1 MKRALALILTV
12 IILLSTFVACNNT
25 SNEPAETTAETTVAT
40 TASTTAGTVKPKS
53 DKLYVGYGRADITPI
68 RDGEIIP
75 VQLGGYP
82 FERIAD
88 LILTN
93 LYTSC
98 TAIRDEEGD
107 TVLLFTVDS
116 IGISSQVVMEIRT
129 KIKEATGILPKNVL
143 ITSSHSHATPDVS
156 STTLGQIQI
165 YNKYVFFPGFVEAA
179 EAAIDDL
186 ALCTELYAV
195 TLDGTGYNFIRRY
208 IKNSQGKVVHEIDG
222 DHSMP
227 VVRFVRD
234 GKKDV
239 IFANWA
245 AHADTVI
252 GSSKTAVS
260 GDYYYYFTEHAE
272 KELGAHVSLFNG
284 ATGDVTP
291 YSKLTGE
298 TKVNGTRPYGRKI
311 ADILIDGI
319 NSLEKLDIVGDVSL
333 VSKVVPLKVDHS
345 LDSKKD
351 QAKEIND
358 LYAQEGESNAYKQKC
373 AQYEIVNIHEAHR
386 ILGNFE
392 RPATENM
399 TVSVAT
405 IGNIVFATAPYEML
419 TQTGLDIKSNSKF
432 DLTFVCGY
440 TNGAHGYI
448 APEYAFANG
457 DYEVYSCLYVK
468 GSAEKIQTDISK
480 LVDKLYT
487 DIYGE

>member
-1 MKRALALILTV
+1 MLTLIMLLA
-12 IILLSTFVACNNT
+12 TFTACGDGGDD
-25 SNEPAETTAETTVAT
+25 PAATTTGETTAETTA
-40 TASTTAGTVKPKS
+40 ASTTEPAKTKS

-68 RDGEIIP
+68 KDGEIIP

-88 LILTN
+88 VVFTEI
-93 LYTSC
+93 YTSC
-98 TAIRDEEGD
+98 TAIRDQEGD
-107 TVLLFTVDS
+107 TVLLFTVDC
-116 IGISSQVVMEIRT
+116 INISSQIAMEIRT
-129 KIKEATGILPKNVL
+129 KIKEATGILPKNIL
-143 ITSSHSHATPDVS
+143 ITSSHSHTTPNVS
-156 STTLGQIQI
+156 DTSLVSIQI

-179 EAAIDDL
+179 KAAIDDL
-186 ALCTELYAV
+186 ALCTELYAG

-208 IKNSQGKVVHEIDG
+208 IRNSEGKIVHEIDG

-227 VVRFVRD
+227 VVKFVREGD
-234 GKKDV
+234 KKDV

-284 ATGDVTP
+284 ATGDVNP
-291 YSKLTGE
+291 YSKLAGE
-298 TKVNGTRPYGRKI
+298 TKVNSTRPYGRKI

-319 NSLEKLDIVGDVSL
+319 NSLEKLDIVGDVS
-333 VSKVVPLKVDHS
+333 VANKAVPLKVDHE
-345 LDSKKD
+345 LDGKKD

-358 LYAQEGESNAYKQKC
+358 LYAKEGESNAYKQKC

-386 ILGNFE
+386 ILSNFE
-392 RPATENM
+392 SPATENM

-440 TNGAHGYI
+440 TNGTHGYI
-448 APEYAFANG
+448 PAEYSFANK
-457 DYEVYSCLYVK
+457 DYEVYSCRYVK
-468 GSAEKIQTDISK
+468 GTAEKIQADISK